1 MKRLLWFYDLLLRLY
16 PPRFRE
22 EFGGEMRATFVQLM
36 QEQSGAARVLRL
48 LLELRDFPLS
58 VLREHFAERRSKE
71 RLLMLQTNT
80 NPFAYRV
87 YATAISVL
95 LLLTVLCS
103 IVPFYAFGLDRQ
115 PVNQIIGGH
124 FDPKGLAFYQSP
136 LGVVMYPLGIILYIA
151 TPLFLTAFVPLLL
164 FSMARSWR
172 ALTWRWQAY
181 GALLLV
187 AAGSLMVFMFVGSGR
202 LILTWFMD

>member
-22 EFGGEMRATFVQLM
+22 EFGGEMRATFAQVM
-36 QEQSGAARVLRL
+36 GEQSGAPRVFRL

-58 VLREHFAERRSKE
+58 VLREHLAERRSKE
-71 RLLMLQTNT
+71 HLLMLQTNV
-80 NPFAYRV
+80 NPLAYRV
-87 YATAISVL
+87 YAIAISVL

-103 IVPFYAFGLDRQ
+103 ILPFYAFGLDRQ
-115 PVNQIIGGH
+115 PVNQVTGGH

-136 LGVVMYPLGIILYIA
+136 LGTVLYPLGIILYIA
-151 TPLFLTAFVPLLL
+151 APIFLTAFVPLML

-181 GALLLV
+181 GALLLL
-187 AAGSLMVFMFVGSGR
+187 GSGALLLFMFAGTGR